1 MRRWKDIPLF
11 KDVTDAQW
19 NDWRWQW
26 RNRIEDAERLSKVI
40 PLSAEAVAGIEKAL
54 SRVRM
59 AITPYYAS
67 LIDPDDESCP
77 IRLQAVPRGFEAE
90 KKPWESV
97 DPLDEEADSPVEGL
111 VHRYPDRVL
120 FVVTEQCS
128 MYCRHCTRRRVVG
141 VTDRPVS
148 DERLEAGI
156 RYVREHKEVRDILVS
171 GGDPFT
177 LSDGK
182 LERIVKSLRE
192 IPHVEIIRIGTRVPV
207 AMPQRVTERLAAMLA
222 KYHPVYVNLH
232 FNHPKEITAEA
243 SMACA
248 VLADHGIPLG
258 NQTVLLRGVNNCP
271 VVMKDLMHALVK
283 IRVKPYYIYQCD
295 LTWGLDHFRTT
306 ISEGLEIMEALRGH
320 TTGFAVPTY
329 VVDAPGGGGK
339 IPLNPSYILT
349 MGEGVVVVRNYE
361 GVIAAYKEPRYDPAE
376 RFGEDGKCKLCG
388 GDHSDTIGV
397 AGLLAGKKISLV
409 PEGTER
415 LERRRDRE

>member
-1 MRRWKDIPLF
+1 LRRWKDIPLF